1 MTGRE
6 YRGMTADQRL
16 ADRRERLLSAGY
28 VQFAD
33 PGFLFTTIERLCAS
47 ARISNRAFYECFPGR
62 DELMRAVYERCV
74 EETMA
79 AVTRAVG
86 AAPPTL
92 DARIEAGLR
101 EYITFVTRDMRRA
114 RIMNLEV
121 RRAGDVVTRSRQRTV
136 AAFAGLI
143 EKAVEDF
150 PESLPEDPHLVILG
164 VIGAVQELLIEW
176 VLATKPP
183 PIERLIRAA
192 VHIFRK
198 SFS

>member
-62 DELMRAVYERCV
+62 EELMRAVYERCV
-74 EETMA
+74 DETMA
-79 AVTRAVG
+79 AVNRAVG
-86 AAPPTL
+86 SAPASL

-101 EYITFVTRDMRRA
+101 EYITFVTRDVRRA

-121 RRAGDVVTRSRQRTV
+121 RRAGDAVTRSRQRTV
-136 AAFAGLI
+136 AAFARLI
-143 EKAVEDF
+143 EKTAEDF
-150 PESLPEDPHLVILG
+150 PESLPEDPHLVVLG